1 MGVQGQKPM
10 CKDGKPIKQC
20 DMNAVPNFSP
30 HAEWV
35 CPAGAANCNEIML
48 NDLDANDAKMCA
60 GRLIC
65 DTKTGQW
72 KAVRGQKPGCKDV
85 KPIKQCDMN
94 AVPNFSPHAEW
105 VCPAGAATCLEI
117 MLVDLDSNDVQTFL
131 PYAEWV
137 CPAGA
142 APCNEIMLVD
152 LDSNDERMC
161 SGRLWCDERTGE
173 WKPVKGSRPGCKE
186 FEPIVPCD
194 VSDYGFEVENGHW
207 RCSEGGKQMCTLV
220 CENGTSAAGGYKKDK
235 CHEGEWL
242 NLVDAD
248 AIQAVCRPPKDV
260 TVKPSL

>member
-117 MLVDLDSNDVQTFL
+117 MLVDLDSNDERMCAGRLWCDERTGEWKAVKGQKPGCKEVKPIQQCDMNDVQTFL

-173 WKPVKGSRPGCKE
+173 WKPVKGS
-186 FEPIVPCD
+186 
-194 VSDYGFEVENGHW
+194 
-207 RCSEGGKQMCTLV
+207 
-220 CENGTSAAGGYKKDK
+220 
-235 CHEGEWL
+235 
-242 NLVDAD
+242 
-248 AIQAVCRPPKDV
+248 
-260 TVKPSL
+260 